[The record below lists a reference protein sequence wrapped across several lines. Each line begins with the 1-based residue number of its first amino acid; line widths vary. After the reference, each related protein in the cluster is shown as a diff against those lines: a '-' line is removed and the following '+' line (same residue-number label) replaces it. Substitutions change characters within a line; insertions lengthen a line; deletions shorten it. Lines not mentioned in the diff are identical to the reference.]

1 MEEPKR
7 RIRLMSVT
15 RILAVVAMALTST
28 AAIAQS
34 IATQT
39 VADQDV
45 REMLHLMDQD
55 KNGTV
60 SKQEFL
66 TFMSQT
72 FDRLDVGQKGYLE
85 APQLTPLAKTK
96 WVPCSAAASETDGT
110 TTCIGIPPSAEKK
123 R

>member
-1 MEEPKR
+1 
-7 RIRLMSVT
+7 MSVT
-15 RILAVVAMALTST
+15 RIFAGVAMALIPTS
-28 AAIAQS
+28 AIAQS

-72 FDRLDVGQKGYLE
+72 FDRLDVSQKGYLE
-85 APQLTPLAKTK
+85 PPQLAPLAKTK
-96 WVPCSAAASETDGT
+96 WVPCSAAAQETDGT
-110 TTCIGIPPSAEKK
+110 TTCIGTPPSAEKK
-123 R
+123 GR

>member
-1 MEEPKR
+1 
-7 RIRLMSVT
+7 MSVN
-15 RILAVVAMALTST
+15 RILAAVAMASIST

-34 IATQT
+34 IATET

-55 KNGTV
+55 KNGVV
-60 SKQEFL
+60 SKEEFL

-72 FDRLDVGQKGYLE
+72 FDRLDVAQKGYLE
-85 APQLTPLAKTK
+85 APQLMPLAKTK
-96 WVPCSAAASETDGT
+96 WVPCSAAAQETDGT
-110 TTCIGIPPSAEKK
+110 TTCIGTPPK

>member
-1 MEEPKR
+1 
-7 RIRLMSVT
+7 MSVT
-15 RILAVVAMALTST
+15 RILAVVAMALIPT
-28 AAIAQS
+28 AAMAQG

-39 VADQDV
+39 VADEDV

-72 FDRLDVGQKGYLE
+72 FDRLDVSQKGYLE
-85 APQLTPLAKTK
+85 PPQLAPLAKTK
-96 WVPCSAAASETDGT
+96 WVPCSAAAQETDGT
-110 TTCIGIPPSAEKK
+110 TTCIGTPPSAEKK